1 GYFWPAWAILGLAI
15 PVAVHAGAVMLG
27 SGDTRRLSER
37 IDVLETT
44 RAGAV
49 DAEDE
54 RLRTIERDL
63 HDGAQAR
70 LVALGM
76 SLGMAEQKL
85 AAAEPGAAQELLA
98 EARAGAEEALR

>member
-1 GYFWPAWAILGLAI
+1 MLYARRAA
-15 PVAVHAGAVMLG
+15 AV
-27 SGDTRRLSER
+27 E
-37 IDVLETT
+37 VLEAS

-49 DAEDE
+49 DAQEAE
-54 RLRTIERDL
+54 LRRIERDL

-85 AAAEPGAAQELLA
+85 QTDPEAVRQLLA
-98 EARAGAEEALR
+98 EARRGTARRWRSCATSRAASTRRSSPTAASGRPSRR